1 MTNIVLTGFMG
12 TGKTAVGREV
22 ARRLGCPFVDMDAV
36 IEARAGKPISRIFS
50 EEGEPV
56 FRQMEADLCWELAG
70 QDGAVIATGG
80 GALVNPANRETL
92 AASSVLVCLQA
103 GVDEILERV
112 GEAKDRPLL
121 SVSDP
126 GGEVRQLLAARRDA
140 YAAIP
145 WQVDTNGRTPSQ
157 IADEIVALASCR
169 TLPVA
174 TPGGRYNIHIGSGT
188 LRYLGGALRAA
199 GVPEGT
205 RVALVSNT
213 TVGPLYLDAAQ
224 AVLAQHGFSPFP
236 CILPDGE
243 EHKTL
248 ATVHDLYGQLLAG
261 DLDRSGVVLAL
272 GGGVTGDMA
281 GFAAA
286 TYMRGVRF
294 VQVPTTLLSMT
305 DASVGGKTGVD
316 LPQGKNLVG
325 AFKQPELVFI
335 DLDVLATLPAPEQRS
350 GMAEVLKHGVIGD
363 AGLFHELA
371 SKLRHEPARSQVVA
385 ADQSAVHITPDLL
398 ARSILVKIEIVQQD
412 PFERGRRAVLNLGHT
427 TGHAL
432 ERLSGF
438 SMRHGEGV
446 AIGMIAAARISEA
459 LGRADQGLADEIAG
473 VLSAAGLPVTCPARP
488 ATSITTAMRH
498 DKKRRGKRLRWA
510 LPTEIGRVVLADDV
524 PEAVVLAVLHEMGAE
539 GLG

>member
-22 ARRLGCPFVDMDAV
+22 ARRLVLPFVDMDAV
-36 IEARAGKPISRIFS
+36 IEFRAGKLISRIFA
-50 EEGEPV
+50 EEGEAV
-56 FRQMEADLCWELAG
+56 FRQMEADLCGELAG

-80 GALVNPANRETL
+80 GALVNPANREAL
-92 AASSVLVCLQA
+92 AASSVLICLQA
-103 GVDEILERV
+103 GVDEILGRV
-112 GEAKDRPLL
+112 GKAEDRPLL
-121 SVSDP
+121 SVPDP
-126 GGEVRQLLAARRDA
+126 EGEVRELLAARRDA

-145 WQVDTNGRTPSQ
+145 WQVDTSGRTPSQ

-174 TPGGRYNIHIGSGT
+174 TSGGRYDIHIGTGI

-199 GVPEGT
+199 GIPEGT
-205 RVALVSNT
+205 RVAVVSNT
-213 TVGPLYLDAAQ
+213 IVGPLYIDAVQ
-224 AVLAQHGFSPFP
+224 AALAQQGFSPFP

-248 ATVHDLYGQLLAG
+248 ATVRDLYEELLAG

-286 TYMRGVRF
+286 TFMRGVRF

-335 DLDVLATLPAPEQRS
+335 DMAVLETLPGPEQRS
-350 GMAEVLKHGVIGD
+350 GLAELLKHSVIGD
-363 AGLFHELA
+363 AELFHELA
-371 SKLRHEPARSQVVA
+371 A
-385 ADQSAVHITPDLL
+385 ADPVAVQITPDLL
-398 ARSILVKIEIVQQD
+398 ARSIRVKIEIVQQD

-459 LGRADQGLADEIAG
+459 LERATPGLADEIAG
-473 VLSAAGLPVTCPARP
+473 VLSATGLPVTCPALT
-488 ATSITTAMRH
+488 AASITTAMRH
-498 DKKRRGKRLRWA
+498 DKKRWGKRLRWV
-510 LPTEIGRVVLADDV
+510 LPTEIGTVVLADDV
-524 PEAVVLAVLHEMGAE
+524 REAVVLAVLHEMGAE
-539 GLG
+539 G

>member
-1 MTNIVLTGFMG
+1 VTNIVLTGFMG

-22 ARRLGCPFVDMDAV
+22 ARRLGRPFVDMDAV
-36 IEARAGKPISRIFS
+36 IETRAGKPISRIFAA
-50 EEGEPV
+50 EGEPA
-56 FRQMEADLCWELAG
+56 FRQMEADLCGELAG

-80 GALVNPANRETL
+80 GALVNPANREAL

-112 GEAKDRPLL
+112 GKAEDRPLL

-126 GGEVRQLLAARRDA
+126 GSEVRELLAGRRDA

-145 WQVDTNGRTPSQ
+145 WQVDTNGRTLSQ

-169 TLPVA
+169 MLPVA
-174 TPGGRYNIHIGSGT
+174 TPGGSYDIHIGRGT

-199 GVPEGT
+199 GISEGT
-205 RVALVSNT
+205 RVAVVSNT
-213 TVGPLYLDAAQ
+213 VVAPLYIDAVQ
-224 AVLAQHGFSPFP
+224 GVLAQHGFFPFP

-248 ATVHDLYGQLLAG
+248 ATVHDLYEQLLTG

-286 TYMRGVRF
+286 TFMRGVRF

-335 DLDVLATLPAPEQRS
+335 DLAVLATLPVPEQRS
-350 GMAEVLKHGVIGD
+350 GLTEVLKHGVIGD

-371 SKLRHEPARSQVVA
+371 REQVA
-385 ADQSAVHITPDLL
+385 ATNQGAVHITPDLL
-398 ARSILVKIEIVQQD
+398 ARSIQVKIEIVQQD
-412 PFERGRRAVLNLGHT
+412 PFEQARRAVLNLGHT

-446 AIGMIAAARISEA
+446 AIGMIAAARISKA
-459 LGRADQGLADEIAG
+459 LGRAAPGLADEIAG
-473 VLSAAGLPVTCPARP
+473 VLSAAGLPVTCPALP
-488 ATSITTAMRH
+488 ATSITAAMRH
-498 DKKRRGKRLRWA
+498 DKKRRGKRLRWV
-510 LPTEIGRVVLADDV
+510 LPTEIGTVDLADDV

-539 GLG
+539 G

>member
-22 ARRLGCPFVDMDAV
+22 ARRLSCPFVDMDAV
-36 IEARAGKPISRIFS
+36 IEARAGKPISRIFA
-50 EEGEPV
+50 EEGEPA
-56 FRQMEADLCWELAG
+56 FRQMESDLCGELAG

-80 GALVNPANRETL
+80 GALLDPANREAL
-92 AASSVLVCLQA
+92 AASSVLICLQA

-112 GEAKDRPLL
+112 GEAEDRPLL
-121 SVSDP
+121 SVPDP

-157 IADEIVALASCR
+157 ISDEIVALASCR

-174 TPGGRYNIHIGSGT
+174 TPGGRYDIHIGSGT

-199 GVPEGT
+199 GIPEGT
-205 RVALVSNT
+205 RVAVVSNT
-213 TVGPLYLDAAQ
+213 IVGPLYIDAVQ

-236 CILPDGE
+236 CIVPDGE
-243 EHKTL
+243 EYKTL

-294 VQVPTTLLSMT
+294 VHVPTTLLSMT

-325 AFKQPELVFI
+325 AFKQPELVLI
-335 DLDVLATLPAPEQRS
+335 DLDVLETLPAPEQRS

-363 AGLFHELA
+363 AELFYELA
-371 SKLRHEPARSQVVA
+371 A
-385 ADQSAVHITPDLL
+385 ADQGAARITPDLL
-398 ARSILVKIEIVQQD
+398 ARSIQVKIEIVQQD
-412 PFERGRRAVLNLGHT
+412 PFEQARRAVLNLGHT

-459 LGRADQGLADEIAG
+459 LGRAAPGLADEIAG
-473 VLSAAGLPVTCPARP
+473 VLSAAGLPVTCPALP

-498 DKKRRGKRLRWA
+498 DKKRRGKRLHWV
-510 LPTEIGRVVLADDV
+510 LPTEIGTVVLADDV

-539 GLG
+539 GQG

>member
-1 MTNIVLTGFMG
+1 VTNIVLTGFMG
-12 TGKTAVGREV
+12 TGKTVVGREV
-22 ARRLGCPFVDMDAV
+22 ARRLGRPFVDMDAV
-36 IEARAGKPISRIFS
+36 IEARAGKPISRIFA

-56 FRQMEADLCWELAG
+56 FRQMESDLCGELAG

-80 GALVNPANRETL
+80 GALVNPANREAL

-112 GEAKDRPLL
+112 GEAEDRPLL
-121 SVSDP
+121 SVQDP

-140 YAAIP
+140 YAVIP

-157 IADEIVALASCR
+157 IADEIVVLASCR

-174 TPGGRYNIHIGSGT
+174 TPGGRYDIHIGSGT

-199 GVPEGT
+199 GVPEST
-205 RVALVSNT
+205 RVAVVSNT
-213 TVGPLYLDAAQ
+213 TVGPLYIDAVQ
-224 AVLAQHGFSPFP
+224 AALARHGFSPFS

-248 ATVHDLYGQLLAG
+248 ATVHDLYEQLLAG
-261 DLDRSGVVLAL
+261 YLDRSGVVLAL

-286 TYMRGVRF
+286 TFMRGVRF

-335 DLDVLATLPAPEQRS
+335 DLDVLETLPVPEQRS

-363 AGLFHELA
+363 AALFHELA
-371 SKLRHEPARSQVVA
+371 AVDLG
-385 ADQSAVHITPDLL
+385 AVHVTPDLL
-398 ARSILVKIEIVQQD
+398 ARCIQVKNEIVQQD
-412 PFERGRRAVLNLGHT
+412 PFERGMRAVLNLGHT

-459 LGRADQGLADEIAG
+459 LGRAVPGLVDEMAG
-473 VLSAAGLPVTCPARP
+473 VLSAAGLPVTCPALP

-498 DKKRRGKRLRWA
+498 DKKRRGKRLRWV
-510 LPTEIGRVVLADDV
+510 LPTEIGTVVLADNV

-539 GLG
+539 G